1 MMHMDHIMVFDDP
14 KVFDYPQVIVNL
26 KVILNENI
34 SIVMVQKNSMNLI

>member
-26 KVILNENI
+26 KVILDENI